1 MLSGRNLYQKENTA
15 ELTESFGDSICVQ
28 GIDADGAVQTVSGRL
43 YHYTSF
49 LENIGA
55 CSREQGNVL

>member
-15 ELTESFGDSICVQ
+15 ELTEGFGDSICVQ
-28 GIDADGAVQTVSGRL
+28 GIDADGAVQTGSGRL
-43 YHYTSF
+43 HHCTPF
-49 LENIGA
+49 LGNFGA